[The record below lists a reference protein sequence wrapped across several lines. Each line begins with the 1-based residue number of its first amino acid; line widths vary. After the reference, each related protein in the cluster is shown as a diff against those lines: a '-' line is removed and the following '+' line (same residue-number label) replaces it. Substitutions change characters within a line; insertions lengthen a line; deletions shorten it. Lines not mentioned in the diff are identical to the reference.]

1 MNTHVVTLAAGDVT
15 AEARL
20 FLEQHGARIEES
32 LGILIITLPDTANV
46 DRDTYVKSQYY
57 IWWYDAEGNEEEQFL
72 EVELYIDA
80 YETRI
85 RLRK

>member
-1 MNTHVVTLAAGDVT
+1 MAKQVTIAAGDIDI
-15 AEARL
+15 EAL
-20 FLEQHGARIEES
+20 SFLHGHGAKSENS
-32 LGILIITLPDTANV
+32 LGLTIVSLPESAHV
-46 DRDTYVKSQYY
+46 DRDTYVKGQYY
-57 IWWYDAEGNEEEQFL
+57 IWWYGEDGNEEEQFI